1 MRLTPLLFLFLLWI
15 SVVGCTS
22 DSEVADPA
30 ERFGAIE
37 GTETEKM
44 RRVLSTIYEEARADP
59 MPYFHLNARRAEVLE
74 QQLRAADSSERT
86 ARRYA
91 YAQELLYAGQT
102 KAAIRQFQRLID
114 EAGLSPHRL
123 SPKEKPVFEKLA
135 LSYLRLGE
143 QQNCLDDHAAASCI
157 LPIRGAGIHTKPA
170 GSKNAAALYERI
182 ALRYPDDLQS
192 RWLLNVAHMTLGTY
206 PEDVAGRAHIPNL
219 EPEAGTDIKQFPNVA
234 PEVGA
239 AHNGLS
245 GGLSVSDFNND
256 GFLDLLVTSYGLDD
270 QMRLYLNDGA
280 GGFVDHT
287 EEAGLEGLVSGLNT
301 VHADYNNDGHE
312 DVFVLRGAW
321 LGESGRHP
329 NSLLRNNG
337 DGTFTD
343 VTYEAGLASYHPT
356 QTAAWADFNRDGY
369 VDLFVGNESNVAF
382 RLLSEQGTA
391 DSSATSHPSA
401 LYLNNGDGT
410 FTNIAEQVGVAVDAF
425 VKGSA
430 WGDINNDG
438 RPDLYVSV
446 LGGPNRLFVN
456 RGGTSPDDWTFE
468 ERAEA
473 AGVERPFFGF
483 PVWFWDYNNDG
494 HQDLFA
500 ASYDMRYFNRSARP
514 VAAEYLGQDSKAEP
528 PRLYRNDG
536 DGTFTDV
543 TAQHDLD
550 KVMFAMGS
558 NYGDLDNDG
567 FLDFYV
573 GTGAPALSAIVPNRM
588 FHNQGGT
595 SFDEVTFAGGFG
607 HIQKGHSVAFNDFDR
622 DGDQDIYAVMGG
634 AVEGDPF
641 PNVLF
646 ENPGH
651 GHHWITLDL
660 VGRTANRSAL
670 GARLSLSVRRP
681 DGTTR
686 TLHRTVRTGG
696 SFGAQST
703 QQEIGLGTATRIDTL
718 RVVWPDSARTTQT
731 FTGLD
736 VDQTLRIEEGQSPEV
751 LSRPPVPFD
760 SAAAP
765 KQASRAPQTRT
776 STGE

>member
-1 MRLTPLLFLFLLWI
+1 MRSATFLLLSCVVF
-15 SVVGCTS
+15 SVAGCTS
-22 DSEVADPA
+22 DSDMKDPA

-37 GTETEKM
+37 GTQTEKM
-44 RRVLSTIYEEARADP
+44 RRVLSTIHEEARADP
-59 MPYFHLNARRAEVLE
+59 MSYFHLNTRRAEVLE
-74 QQLRAADSSERT
+74 KQLRAADSAEK
-86 ARRYA
+86 AGHRYA
-91 YAQELLYAGQT
+91 YAQELLYSGRT
-102 KAAIRQFQRLID
+102 KAAIRQLQRLID

-123 SPKEKPVFEKLA
+123 SPKEKPVFEQLA

-170 GSKNAAALYERI
+170 GSKNAASLYERI

-192 RWLLNVAHMTLGTY
+192 RWLLNVAHMTLGSY
-206 PEDVAGRAHIPNL
+206 PEGVGSRARIPNL
-219 EPEAGTDIKQFPNVA
+219 EPEPGTNIKPFSNVA
-234 PEVGA
+234 PTLGVD
-239 AHNGLS
+239 HNGLS
-245 GGLSVSDFNND
+245 GGLSVSDFNDD
-256 GFLDLLVTSYGLDD
+256 GLLDLLVTSYGLDD
-270 QMRLYLNDGA
+270 QMRLYLNDGT
-280 GGFVDHT
+280 GGFVDRT
-287 EEAGLEGLVSGLNT
+287 EESGLKGLVSGLNT
-301 VHADYNNDGHE
+301 IHADYNNDGHE

-356 QTAAWADFNRDGY
+356 QTAAWADFNRDGH

-382 RLLSEQGTA
+382 SLLSEEGTA

-410 FTNIAEQVGVAVDAF
+410 FTDVAEQVGIAVDAF

-430 WGDINNDG
+430 WGDVNNNG
-438 RPDLYVSV
+438 HPDLYVSV

-456 RGGTSPDDWTFE
+456 RGGTSAENWTFE
-468 ERAEA
+468 EQAEA
-473 AGVERPFFGF
+473 AGVQRPFFGF

-514 VAAEYLGQDSKAEP
+514 VAAEYLGQNPEAEP

-550 KVMFAMGS
+550 KVTFAMGS

-573 GTGAPALSAIVPNRM
+573 GTGAPALSAVVPNRM

-595 SFDEVTFAGGFG
+595 SFEEVTFAGGFG

-622 DGDQDIYAVMGG
+622 DGDQDVYAVMGG

-651 GHHWITLDL
+651 GHHWLTLDL

-670 GARLSLSVRRP
+670 GARLALSVRRP

-686 TLHRTVRTGG
+686 TIHRTVRTGG

-703 QQEIGLGTATRIDTL
+703 QQEIGLGNATQIDTL
-718 RVVWPDSARTTQT
+718 RIAWPDSAGTTQT
-731 FTGLD
+731 LTGLD
-736 VDQTLRIEEGQSPEV
+736 VDQTLRIEQGKVPEV

-760 SAAAP
+760 SSSPNQTGRQPPTKAP
-765 KQASRAPQTRT
+765 A
-776 STGE
+776 GE

>member
-1 MRLTPLLFLFLLWI
+1 M
-15 SVVGCTS
+15 VGCTS
-22 DSEVADPA
+22 DSETTDPA
-30 ERFGAIE
+30 ERFAATE
-37 GTETEKM
+37 GTQTEKM
-44 RRVLSTIYEEARADP
+44 RRVLSTIHDEARANP
-59 MPYFHLNARRAEVLE
+59 MAYFHLNTERAEVLQE
-74 QQLRAADSSERT
+74 RLQAADSSDKAGHRF
-86 ARRYA
+86 A
-91 YAQELLYAGQT
+91 YARELLYAGDT
-102 KAAIRQFQRLID
+102 KAAIQQLGRLIE
-114 EAGLSPHRL
+114 EANLSPHRL
-123 SPKEKPVFEKLA
+123 SRQEKPVFEQLA

-143 QQNCLDDHAAASCI
+143 QQNCLEGHAPESCI
-157 LPIRGAGIHTKPA
+157 LPIRGAGVHTKPA
-170 GSKNAAALYERI
+170 GSKNAASLYERI

-206 PEDVAGRAHIPNL
+206 PNGVGARLRIPDL
-219 EPEAGTDIKQFPNVA
+219 EPEEGSEINPFPNVA
-234 PEVGA
+234 PSLGVN
-239 AHNGLS
+239 HNGLS
-245 GGLSVSDFNND
+245 GGVSVADFNDD

-270 QMRLYLNDGA
+270 QLRLYLNDGT
-280 GGFVDHT
+280 GGFEDRT
-287 EEAGLEGLVSGLNT
+287 TEAGLDGIVSGLNT

-312 DVFVLRGAW
+312 DVFILRGAW

-343 VTYEAGLASYHPT
+343 VTYESGLASYHPT
-356 QTAAWADFNRDGY
+356 QTAAWSDFNRDGY

-382 RLLSEQGTA
+382 SLLSERGTA
-391 DSSATSHPSA
+391 DSSAASHPSA

-410 FTNIAEQVGVAVDAF
+410 FTNVAEQVGISIDAY

-438 RPDLYVSV
+438 WPDLYVSV
-446 LGGPNRLFVN
+446 LGGPNRLYVN
-456 RGGTSPDDWTFE
+456 QGGTSPDDWTFE

-473 AGVERPFFGF
+473 AGVQRPFFGF

-500 ASYDMRYFNRSARP
+500 GSYDMRYFNRSARP
-514 VAAEYLGQDSKAEP
+514 VAAEYLGRDPKAEP
-528 PRLYRNDG
+528 PRLYRNNG

-543 TAQHDLD
+543 TAEQGLD

-567 FLDFYV
+567 YLDFYV
-573 GTGAPALSAIVPNRM
+573 GTGAPAFSAIVPNRM
-588 FHNQGGT
+588 FHNQDGS

-607 HIQKGHSVAFNDFDR
+607 HIQKGHSVAFADFDR
-622 DGDQDIYAVMGG
+622 DGDQDVYAVMGG

-660 VGRTANRSAL
+660 VGRDANRSAL
-670 GARLSLSVRRP
+670 GARLALTVRRP

-686 TLHRTVRTGG
+686 TIHRTVRTGG

-703 QQEIGLGTATRIDTL
+703 QQEIGLGDATQIDTL
-718 RVVWPDSARTTQT
+718 RVTWPDSARTTQT
-731 FTGLD
+731 FTALD
-736 VDQTLRIEEGQSPEV
+736 VDQTLRIEEGTAPEP

-760 SAAAP
+760 TSSTDPAGPAP
-765 KQASRAPQTRT
+765 
-776 STGE
+776 